1 MPGNGEEQKKE
12 IKLIFTKESQEIMS
26 KSENSG
32 NTNKPHRQHA
42 EYLDKEYKRKRGLK
56 C

>member
-12 IKLIFTKESQEIMS
+12 IKLIFIKESQEIMP

-32 NTNKPHRQHA
+32 NTNKPHRQ
-42 EYLDKEYKRKRGLK
+42 EVNIWTKRIRVRGD
-56 C
+56 